1 MGLGAEVG
9 ARARVV
15 SPCGSPAS
23 DAPRSTP
30 SAEVTRVPRFGLTPV
45 RRDGHVWFNSPF
57 NTAVEITPYSRVYGL
72 HPRFF
77 DFDASGSMQLTPMA
91 ERAPSA
97 SPVRSPH
104 SQSPMADVLGSCSAP
119 EPPLQFGSLSNSGSA
134 LDTPVRG
141 CNVSS
146 GSIRI
151 APGVGKG
158 AGAAQERQYGGGYPS
173 SDMVS
178 SSCYHRPLATPMRMA
193 SAPCTHV
200 TGCFA
205 ASNCQFDGV
214 GGCID
219 NVRQGPEQRGLCSG
233 PQVCVAG
240 RPAILSSTPRVVTTT
255 AGTVAQSVAP
265 RKVLVRSAGS
275 SSRELIGAAVSATAA
290 LPVSPILHDAPVAGK
305 VGPSQHGDSLVVTMS
320 QCGTPLA
327 KRRDALSEYCVAREA
342 ACAAPRQTQSS
353 FGGA

>member
-1 MGLGAEVG
+1 MGLGTEVG
-9 ARARVV
+9 DRARVV
-15 SPCGSPAS
+15 SPRGSPAS

-30 SAEVTRVPRFGLTPV
+30 SAEVTRVPRFGLSPV

-57 NTAVEITPYSRVYGL
+57 NTAIEITPYSRVYGL

-119 EPPLQFGSLSNSGSA
+119 ESPLQFGSLSNSGSA

-141 CNVSS
+141 CDVSS
-146 GSIRI
+146 GSLRI
-151 APGVGKG
+151 APGVGTG

-178 SSCYHRPLATPMRMA
+178 SSCYHRPLMRIA
-193 SAPCTHV
+193 SAPCMHV

-205 ASNCQFDGV
+205 ASTCQFDGV

-219 NVRQGPEQRGLCSG
+219 NVRQGPEQRSLCSG
-233 PQVCVAG
+233 PQVSVAG

-255 AGTVAQSVAP
+255 AGTVAQSVVP

-275 SSRELIGAAVSATAA
+275 SSRELIGAALSATGA
-290 LPVSPILHDAPVAGK
+290 LSVSPLLDDAPVAGTI
-305 VGPSQHGDSLVVTMS
+305 GPSQHGDSLVLTRS

-327 KRRDALSEYCVAREA
+327 KRRAALSEYCVAREA
-342 ACAAPRQTQSS
+342 ACAAPRQTLSS